1 MNPERLR
8 FILVA
13 SVAGILVA
21 VGTVMKNEKPSLPVI
36 AVAPQDRGPVRP
48 EAGDDVQ
55 SRTTVAP
62 PSVTFSHHMPK
73 GLGTQIVNGGGTIN
87 MEVVKV
93 AVPGP
98 LGKVEYLPGTDERA
112 VKYLAQVQAA
122 REEVVS
128 DPGPKDVNT
137 SKTPSGWRT
146 AGVGPRT
153 VEVAVK
159 P

>member
-1 MNPERLR
+1 MSPERLR
-8 FILVA
+8 LILVA
-13 SVAGILVA
+13 STVGILIA
-21 VGTVMKNEKPSLPVI
+21 VGTFMKNEQPPLPMI
-36 AVAPQDRGPVRP
+36 AVAPQDRGPARP
-48 EAGDDVQ
+48 EPGGEVQ
-55 SRTTVAP
+55 SQTTMAP
-62 PSVTFSHHMPK
+62 PSVTFSRHMPK

-128 DPGPKDVNT
+128 DPGPKDVST